1 MGNGCGKSSASA
13 PTTNLAPVSPAASNT
28 GTQEDDLMNT
38 LNGDMKEKI
47 LWVFTKYDRDCSG
60 SLDVNEILELMVE
73 IQSVVDDSLVNEVK
87 FTYNDSKVVLKAL
100 DADGNGEIDADE
112 FIAWLTKGL
121 AMDGDQFEAYMRSG
135 PTQHQLATFLLGVKL
150 YCELEYK
157 TVDVTPVAVAE
168 EKTAEKEETKQART
182 EAEQPNAE
190 EPTAEATGEST
201 VAVADEVAEV
211 AEVADVVDV
220 VDVADVADVA
230 EVTEGGDDASAEEP
244 TAEMIKEFKVSGA
257 TDGEEKKEEEKESE
271 TPPPATD
278 FTMEN

>member
-168 EKTAEKEETKQART
+168 EKTAEKEGSNRNMKHRNMRRSAFCLNLSPQMKQRRMQQKIVNGSNRT
-182 EAEQPNAE
+182 SVPKMTTFIATIPPNVHPGEQFKAILNGQ
-190 EPTAEATGEST
+190 TALFTCPQGAGPGSKVQLAITN
-201 VAVADEVAEV
+201 EV
-211 AEVADVVDV
+211 
-220 VDVADVADVA
+220 
-230 EVTEGGDDASAEEP
+230 
-244 TAEMIKEFKVSGA
+244 
-257 TDGEEKKEEEKESE
+257 
-271 TPPPATD
+271 
-278 FTMEN
+278 